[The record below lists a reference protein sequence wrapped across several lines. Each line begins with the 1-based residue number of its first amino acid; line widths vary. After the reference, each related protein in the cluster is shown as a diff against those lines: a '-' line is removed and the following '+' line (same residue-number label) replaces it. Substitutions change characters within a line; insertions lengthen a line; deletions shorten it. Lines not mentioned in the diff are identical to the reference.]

1 MALEYASLLICDAH
15 SVRCTCGKYWKA
27 ICGKKGSLFKRL
39 ISQGNKMQKARK
51 SDEGR
56 LGLVRKKCLV

>member
-27 ICGKKGSLFKRL
+27 ICGKKRQFVQKIDFSGQQDAK
-39 ISQGNKMQKARK
+39 SQK
-51 SDEGR
+51 E
-56 LGLVRKKCLV
+56 